1 MRISRETLHNVG
13 RTLEESLSTTHTTY
27 PDDMSLEAFKQIVTK
42 KATEAFKACGIS
54 GVVPNVSV
62 NWNYEKGEDSAMY
75 DPEDNACMEATVSI
89 KANGKYHSVFGVFAI
104 GHSAGLDYDGFD
116 DKEGAGADNSDC
128 TLEGVSDIEVS
139 EYIET
144 WKPFWEV

>member
-13 RTLEESLSTTHTTY
+13 RTLEESLYTSNTTY
-27 PDDMSLEAFKQIVTK
+27 PDDMSLDAFKQIVTE

-54 GVVPNVSV
+54 GVTPNVSV
-62 NWNYEKGEDSAMY
+62 CWNYEKGEDSAMY

-89 KANGKYHSVFGVFAI
+89 MAKGLYRSVFGVFAI
-104 GHSAGLDYDGFD
+104 GHSAGLDYDSVYD
-116 DKEGAGADNSDC
+116 EEGAGADNSDC

-139 EYIET
+139 EYLET

>member
-13 RTLEESLSTTHTTY
+13 RTLEESLYTTQTTY
-27 PDDMSLEAFKQIVTK
+27 PDDMSLDAFKQIVTK

-62 NWNYEKGEDSAMY
+62 NWNYEKGEESAMY
-75 DPEDNACMEATVSI
+75 DPEDNACMEANVSI
-89 KANGKYHSVFGVFAI
+89 KANGKYHSVFSVFAI
-104 GHSAGLDYDGFD
+104 GHSADLDYDGFD
-116 DKEGAGADNSDC
+116 DEEGAGADNSDC

-139 EYIET
+139 EYTET

>member
-27 PDDMSLEAFKQIVTK
+27 PDDMSLDAFKQIVTK

-116 DKEGAGADNSDC
+116 DEEGVGADNSDC

-139 EYIET
+139 EYTET

>member
-89 KANGKYHSVFGVFAI
+89 MAKGMYRSVFGVFAT

-116 DKEGAGADNSDC
+116 DEEGAGADNSDC

-139 EYIET
+139 EYLET